1 MTANNRP
8 LDPGAD
14 TPGAR
19 PLDRDA
25 SSLGAAGGR
34 ETAPDEHPDTSRA
47 PRNGRPGRRGVFT
60 RLAAPRA
67 PRSRLRRR
75 AWAGARMVA
84 ALALVGGLY
93 AAFAPNVQAED
104 SSTLSG
110 AAQQGQ
116 TLYDSSCITCHG
128 RNGQGVPG
136 RGPSLIGVG
145 SAAVEFQVTTSRM
158 PLNQQQ
164 SEADRKKPTFSD
176 DQARDIGAYIEALG
190 GGPQLP
196 DGSDL
201 HSNGNISAGGDLFR
215 VNCSSCHA
223 FGMGGGALSSG
234 KYAPSLSN
242 ATDRQIYAAM
252 LTGPE
257 NMPMFGNDQ
266 LTPQEKQDIIAYI
279 RHQTND
285 QDPGGFGLGRLG
297 PVPEA
302 LVIFLV
308 GIVALVFAALWIAGK
323 S

>member
-1 MTANNRP
+1 MTAKNRP
-8 LDPGAD
+8 LDPGA
-14 TPGAR
+14 AE
-19 PLDRDA
+19 
-25 SSLGAAGGR
+25 LGADGDR
-34 ETAPDEHPDTSRA
+34 ETAAPPGQPDERRA
-47 PRNGRPGRRGVFT
+47 HGNRRPRRGVFA
-60 RLAAPRA
+60 RLGTPRA
-67 PRSRLRRR
+67 PRSKLRRR
-75 AWAGARMVA
+75 VWAGARMAA

-104 SSTLSG
+104 TTTLSG

-116 TLYDSSCITCHG
+116 SLYNTSCITCHG
-128 RNGQGVPG
+128 RNGQGVPN
-136 RGPSLIGVG
+136 RGPSLVGVG
-145 SAAVEFQVTTSRM
+145 SAAVEFQVTTGRM

-164 SEADRKKPTFSD
+164 SEADRKKPVFSD
-176 DQARDIGAYIEALG
+176 DQARDIGAYIEAMG

-196 DGSDL
+196 NGTDL
-201 HSNGNISAGGDLFR
+201 HSGGDIADGGELFR

-234 KYAPSLSN
+234 KYAPSLN
-242 ATDRQIYAAM
+242 DATDRQIYAAM

-257 NMPMFGNDQ
+257 NMPVFGNNQ
-266 LTPQEKQDIIAYI
+266 LSPQEKEDIIAYI
-279 RHQTND
+279 DHQTND

-308 GIVALVFAALWIAGK
+308 GIVALVFATLWIAGK